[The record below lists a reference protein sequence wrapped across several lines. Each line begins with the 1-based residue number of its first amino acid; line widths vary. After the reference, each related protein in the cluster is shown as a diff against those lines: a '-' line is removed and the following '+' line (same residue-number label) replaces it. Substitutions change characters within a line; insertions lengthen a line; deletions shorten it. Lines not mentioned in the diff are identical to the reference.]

1 MTDYT
6 ELKRLAEAAII
17 ARNEYDADE
26 CNADLADEQTAADD
40 AFHDAAGPEEVLLLI
55 AENESLRGSCKAMGA
70 DMGKLTR
77 ERNSFRSQAE
87 KARAEVAGLRTGYE
101 AYEQVN
107 AELKAENER
116 LRAGVKGDYDLDA
129 WLDWTQEAEALR
141 KLVSD
146 TALELRKASSW
157 ICREVEAGTTS
168 ATHWAIRLREKA
180 DQIGAALGQGEQS

>member
-6 ELKRLAEAAII
+6 ELKRLATRIVEV
-17 ARNEYDADE
+17 
-26 CNADLADEQTAADD
+26 QTSQDVPISKLFDD
-40 AFHDAAGPEEVLLLI
+40 FDAATSPEVVLALI

-107 AELKAENER
+107 AELKAEC
-116 LRAGVKGDYDLDA
+116 D
-129 WLDWTQEAEALR
+129 ALR
-141 KLVSD
+141 KD
-146 TALELRKASSW
+146 AERYEW
-157 ICREVEAGTTS
+157 ICANACDLNFYAVGPAPIRGRVEIDAEQYPVSEWGS
-168 ATHWAIRLREKA
+168 AKTELDSII
-180 DQIGAALGQGEQS
+180 DAALGQGEQS